1 MEVKR
6 SVPQFDGLSKTNTTP
21 YIPTSDYHPATKQY
35 VDAVASGGVDED
47 MFTELKVDTY
57 GNVIEENIL
66 VEFQADFTADD
77 FIEGTE

>member
-35 VDAVASGGVDED
+35 VDAVASGGSLSTFLLIED
-47 MFTELKVDTY
+47 RYPDGYFERNYIIDNDGNRLTEE
-57 GNVIEENIL
+57 IR
-66 VEFQADFTADD
+66 TA
-77 FIEGTE
+77 